1 MPLKQKEENVM
12 GNLYNNYLFIA
23 IESYPYELEKA
34 VEALNYALAYEPDNV
49 KALCL
54 MARVYSEQLSDYETA
69 KVYYEKALASNMGI
83 REIYPD
89 YIRLLINNEDFDE
102 AEKLIDFAFTIK
114 GVGKANIFLA
124 QATLYEATL
133 EFEKAVTALNEAKMY
148 GLNNDFYNYI
158 DNEISRVNKKN
169 KMQKNKAFEEKKT
182 PEKEVKKVDKGW
194 FKNRLNNLL

>member
-1 MPLKQKEENVM
+1 M

-23 IESYPYELEKA
+23 IECYPYELEKA
-34 VEALNYALAYEPDNV
+34 VEALNYALAYEPDNA

-54 MARVYSEQLSDYETA
+54 MAKVYSEQLADYETA
-69 KVYYEKALASNMGI
+69 KGYYEKALASNMDM

-102 AEKLIDFAFTIK
+102 AQKLIEFAFTIK
-114 GVGKANIFLA
+114 GIGKANIFLT

-133 EFEKAVTALNEAKMY
+133 EFEKAITALNEAKIY

-158 DNEISRVNKKN
+158 DNEISRVNKKIR
-169 KMQKNKAFEEKKT
+169 MQKRNTSEEKKT
-182 PEKEVKKVDKGW
+182 PEKEVEKVEKGW